1 MLVLYINSKRK
12 VIEEESLKKQQ
23 QLTKLSTSLLLATSS
38 IPLTNNN
45 KDNIVLS
52 CLECNLKRRNKNKDS
67 FLFTK
72 QLKIVRE
79 NIDK

>member
-23 QLTKLSTSLLLATSS
+23 QLTKLSRSLLLATSS

-45 KDNIVLS
+45 KDNINQISLIKATIS
-52 CLECNLKRRNKNKDS
+52 KS
-67 FLFTK
+67 T
-72 QLKIVRE
+72 
-79 NIDK
+79 